1 MKTIL
6 FVDDEP
12 EILQN
17 YKDYFEASTDF
28 HVVIVNSPGAA
39 LLRAE
44 KQIFDVICTDFRM
57 PKLTGSDFISNL
69 RTIRGYKDKPILV
82 ITGYQEEAQAACD
95 KLANIFIL
103 AKPVKLESVCEIAKK
118 LANKK

>member
-1 MKTIL
+1 MYYKSLRTQL
-6 FVDDEP
+6 HFVDDEP

-17 YKDYFEASTDF
+17 YKDYFEACTDF

-44 KQIFDVICTDFRM
+44 KQIFDVICIDFRM
-57 PKLTGSDFISNL
+57 PKLTG
-69 RTIRGYKDKPILV
+69 
-82 ITGYQEEAQAACD
+82 
-95 KLANIFIL
+95 
-103 AKPVKLESVCEIAKK
+103 SVCEIAKK